1 MADLKFSN
9 NSYFDKTILNRNYL
23 PNISVL
29 INITKGGWN
38 NYTRDAE
45 QIQED
50 FVEYINSLKGSVPW
64 QCRMVT
70 RTHDS

>member
-50 FVEYINSLKGSVPW
+50 FVEYINSLKGSVLW